1 MRYRTLW
8 YASGVLLLSLIGGFD
23 SGVEAQGAKGDVN
36 GDGVVDIK
44 DAVLLAQHLKN
55 PTGKPLSDAQK
66 DAADIFPLP
75 GVGGRSVGDGQL
87 TQDDARQ
94 LLRFVVGLLGANALR
109 GQITPLITR
118 LSPSNGPTGTQVE
131 IEGQFF
137 AAGKPKENIVNFG
150 GMEAT
155 VTEVTET
162 RIVANVPGGASTGP
176 VLVTTP
182 LGTTPNNEVFTVT
195 GQSQGRFEPPT
206 GMNAADFD
214 ILNAL
219 GDATRQGADFN
230 IPVRDAMPL
239 VTMATPKNPD
249 QQTFFYAVTL
259 SANQPFTINA
269 ASTAEALVFMN
280 PFLMTLDPLLAEH
293 VLNLIRQDAKA
304 QLFAQVITQIYPQGG
319 DPFSNPTFLTAY
331 EEAVISV
338 GSSAAIQSLAQ
349 GRRQAKRQGT
359 LERNASFHPL
369 DLDFLQLTG
378 SGRQAMVKGVP
389 FNPVDWLVVFR
400 EVDVERAF
408 PNGRRDYNRVLL
420 ERTFLTPFP
429 MTGGF
434 EEQRAV
440 SADLLASRLNL
451 VSFLFKE
458 LAKVVNNALVDETVE
473 FPGDHDAIYLMRGV
487 GPAFLPL
494 DEFSFV
500 TGNLLETYTRVVAI
514 NLMTASMDLISLLVD
529 LKVLNLPKAKLEEI
543 LGKLVIEV
551 NKLIPTIQSDE
562 DFLKAVVKIA
572 GFLVKELTNLGIKL
586 LEKSTTAWLK
596 AVAETFNAVTKP
608 LKIAAGIGAVV
619 ERASGL
625 LRTSTLESAFI
636 MVGDPFQLEIVSVT
650 PPGGSPGD
658 EVRIV
663 IRKARFDAASQFD
676 HVTFGEALGERAFE
690 GQVSGVDILSADTQE
705 LTVRLPDELRNLADG
720 EHDLAVIA
728 QGRRGESKFQ
738 LVNRPTVTSM
748 TPMEGFAA
756 VDNFDGQPF
765 AGSTVRLM
773 GFGFSP
779 SDTFLFGGGVEATTK
794 SGSSGN
800 VRVAVPKNAQSGP
813 ITIRRQVS
821 ATDIRE
827 GQSPPLTV
835 AGAPVIDNVAPARGP
850 AGTTVIF
857 TVSNLGSD
865 ADPVLV
871 RFDSEEPGV
880 TRRGNQLHVV
890 VPVALAPQPG
900 APPRDVTVTI
910 LTPAGQ
916 AQTNFTVEAGRA
928 AGGSITVGDLG
939 APFGVSPISLSRA
952 LEIAAGAGQPVSD
965 DDDSTANLPGDPS
978 DDPPYEEGDWVTD
991 NIGSGI
997 TPRFP
1002 VGAEF
1007 ADAIG
1012 IYNWD
1017 GNFTEAVGNFTLAS
1031 DFDYVVMIHPN
1042 ISIRGTLTITGNN
1055 NTVNVTVRG
1064 SSGHGIIIRGNNNT
1078 VTAICDGN
1086 AGDGVR
1092 IEGGKFNKVNVQASG
1107 NGGNG
1112 ITLTGGAVGNRIG
1125 ISTGAANRFDGNPN
1139 PTPGNAGHG
1148 VLFMGDASSNT
1159 IDDFGFGAASDISR
1173 NQGDGVRLEGAEVT
1187 SNQLGS
1193 IDCNANG
1200 GNGVT
1205 VTNGASDNRIEVRA
1219 ADNTKSG
1226 VALIASN
1233 VPTKTTVVSD
1243 CQRNGDYGVLV
1254 SGIADEM
1261 TSVLTVTLG
1270 NQKAGAR
1277 LEKGTSGMRLDLT
1290 SGDDAVGLE
1299 MDGADVVNNS
1309 VIGNIT
1315 GSVNHGVVLTNAQ
1328 RNRLKFID
1336 VTGCGGNGVMVSG
1349 GKENQLIA
1357 RTRNNQ
1363 GDGFHLTNGAEK
1375 NRILND
1381 VAAFGAIVPITGN
1394 RNGIVLD
1401 GGAKNNLIQD
1411 ARVNANRENGVVMQ
1425 GAGTTGN
1432 RIINSRIGISG
1443 AGEAAGNTMDGIRIQ
1458 NGASNNNVGTDA
1470 GGGLEIR
1477 NNAQAGIRIAGAGTK
1492 ENIVLGCLITKGSR
1506 QQQAGIIVEDQAE
1519 SNVIG
1524 GLTDKEANEVSF
1536 EQNGIIV
1543 RNGAKKTVIQNN
1555 DINSNTGIGIL
1566 LDNVSDALIG
1576 GNDPRS
1582 RNEVGFNTAVGIQL
1596 QGANT
1601 MNCRILNNNVVR
1613 SQDGFIIRDS
1623 ATNNLLEKNVSRFNF
1638 QTGFKV
1644 MGASQN
1650 RLLQNV
1656 IFFNAQEGVLFT
1668 DGAADNLMRGN
1679 QIFGNGTG
1687 VGVNGAATLRN
1698 TIRNNGITSNNGE
1711 GISLTNG
1718 GNTEIPPPVL
1728 TGVSSNAIIG
1738 AATAPDGSTVE
1749 IFKDPADEGEES
1761 IATATVVS
1769 GRFRVPIDLKPTDV
1783 GVLFQLNAT
1792 VTDPNGNTSEFGG
1805 LTQQTPS
1812 AVSQFVFTST
1822 RDGNPEIYVQDGFRP
1837 LPTRLTNNPADD
1849 HSPALFSNTL
1859 TVAFVSTRDG
1869 NPEIYTMPFS
1879 GVTTRLTNN
1888 VAPDYDPMW
1897 SPDGSKIAF
1906 VSERDGNPEIY
1917 VMNANGANVTRLTND
1932 AGADRSPVFS
1942 PDGTKIAFA
1951 SNRTGN
1957 FEIFVMNS
1965 DGSNPQAVTQNPA
1978 ADTQP
1983 TWSPDGTQIS
1993 FVSDR
1998 DGNPE
2003 VYAMMMDGTNVTR
2016 LTNNPAMDVNPS
2028 WLSGGQGLAFASN
2041 RDEGFELYL
2050 MGRSGGGV
2058 TRFTVSNGDNTQPSA
2073 GRR

>member
-1 MRYRTLW
+1 MWGAGLMRYRTLGW
-8 YASGVLLLSLIGGFD
+8 LCGVTLLLVMGGVD
-23 SGVEAQGAKGDVN
+23 SGVQAQGAKGDVN

-44 DAVLLAQHLKN
+44 DAVLLVQHLKN
-55 PTGKPLSDAQK
+55 PSGKPLSDAQK

-87 TQDDARQ
+87 TQEDARQ

-118 LSPSNGPTGTQVE
+118 LNPSNGPVGTRVE

-137 AAGKPKENIVNFG
+137 AAGKPKENVVTFG
-150 GMEAT
+150 GVEAT
-155 VTEVTET
+155 VSEATET
-162 RIVANVPGGASTGP
+162 RIVVNVPGGASTGP

-195 GQSQGRFEPPT
+195 GQPQGRFEPPA

-219 GDATRQGADFN
+219 GNATRQGADFT
-230 IPVRDAMPL
+230 IPVRDEMPL
-239 VTMATPKNPD
+239 VTVATPKNPD

-259 SANQPFTINA
+259 SANQPFIINA

-293 VLNLIRQDAKA
+293 ILNIIRQDAKV
-304 QLFAQVITQIYPQGG
+304 QVFAQVITQIYPQGG
-319 DPFSNPTFLTAY
+319 DPFSNPTFLQAY

-338 GSSAAIQSLAQ
+338 GNSAAIQSLAQ
-349 GRRQAKRQGT
+349 GRRQVVDSQLAGAKRQGT
-359 LERNASFHPL
+359 LERNALSHPL
-369 DLDFLQLTG
+369 DLDFLELTG
-378 SGRQAMVKGVP
+378 SGRQMKVKGIP
-389 FNPVDWLVVFR
+389 FNPVDWLVTFR

-420 ERTFLTPFP
+420 ERQTLTTFPLT
-429 MTGGF
+429 GRF

-473 FPGDHDAIYLMRGV
+473 FSGDHDALYLMRGV
-487 GPAFLPL
+487 GPAFTPL

-500 TGNLLETYTRVVAI
+500 TGNMLETYTRVVAI
-514 NLMTASMDLISLLVD
+514 NLMTGAMDLISLLVD
-529 LKVLNLPKAKLEEI
+529 LKVLNLPKPKLEEI
-543 LGKLVIEV
+543 FGKLVIEV
-551 NKLIPTIQSDE
+551 NKLIPTIQSDA

-572 GFLVKELTNLGIKL
+572 GFLVKELANLGLKA
-586 LEKSTTAWLK
+586 LEKSTIAWLQ

-625 LRTSTLESAFI
+625 VRTSTLESAFI
-636 MVGDPFQLEIVSVT
+636 MVGNPFGFEIVSVT

-658 EVRIV
+658 EIRIV

-690 GQVSGVDILSADTQE
+690 GQVINVAPPVGDTQE
-705 LTVRLPDELRNLADG
+705 LTVRMPDELRNLADG
-720 EHDLAVIA
+720 EHDLTVLA
-728 QGRRGESKFQ
+728 QGKRGEGKFQ

-765 AGSTVRLM
+765 GGSTVRLM

-779 SDTFLFGGGVEATTK
+779 SDTFLFGGGIEATTK

-800 VRVAVPKNAQSGP
+800 VLLDVPKNAQSGP

-827 GQSPPLTV
+827 GQSPPFTV
-835 AGAPVIDNVAPARGP
+835 AGAPVIDNVNPTRGP

-865 ADPVLV
+865 ADPARV
-871 RFDSEEPGV
+871 RFDGEEPGV
-880 TRRGNQLHVV
+880 IRRGNQLHVV
-890 VPVALAPQPG
+890 VPVAVAPQPG
-900 APPRDVTVTI
+900 DPPRVVTVTI

-916 AQTNFTVEAGRA
+916 AQTNFTVEPGRA
-928 AGGSITVGDLG
+928 AGGGIIVGDL
-939 APFGVSPISLSRA
+939 ATLPGVSPISLSRA
-952 LEIAAGAGQPVSD
+952 LDLAAGVGQPVQD
-965 DDDSTANLPGDPS
+965 DGDGN
-978 DDPPYEEGDWVTD
+978 DDPPFEEGDFVTD
-991 NIGSGI
+991 NGTMA

-1007 ADAIG
+1007 ADAIS
-1012 IYNWD
+1012 IHND
-1017 GNFTEAVGNFTLAS
+1017 RGNFNEAVGNFTLAS
-1031 DFDYVVMIHPN
+1031 DFDSLTMFPNVV
-1042 ISIRGTLTITGNN
+1042 IRGTLTITGSN

-1064 SSGHGIIIRGNNNT
+1064 SSGHGIVIRGNNNT

-1112 ITLTGGAVGNRIG
+1112 VTLTGGAVGNRLG

-1159 IDDFGFGAASDISR
+1159 IDDFGGASDISR
-1173 NQGDGVRLEGAEVT
+1173 NQGDGVRLEGAGVKN
-1187 SNQLGS
+1187 NQLIG

-1205 VTNGASDNRIEVRA
+1205 VTNGASDNSLEVRA

-1226 VALIASN
+1226 IALIASN
-1233 VPTKTTVVSD
+1233 PPQRTTVIGD

-1261 TSVLTVTLG
+1261 TSVFAVTVG
-1270 NQKAGAR
+1270 NQKAGLR
-1277 LEKGTSGMRLDLT
+1277 VEKGTSGVRFDLT
-1290 SGDDAVGLE
+1290 SNGDAAGLE

-1309 VIGNIT
+1309 VIGGVG
-1315 GSVNHGVVLTNAQ
+1315 GSVGNGVVLTNAQ
-1328 RNRLKFID
+1328 RNRLNLSQ
-1336 VTGCGGNGVMVSG
+1336 VGGCGGSGVVISG
-1349 GKENQLIA
+1349 GKENQLVS
-1357 RTRNNQ
+1357 RVTNNQ
-1363 GDGFHLTNGAEK
+1363 GDGVHLTNGAEK
-1375 NRILND
+1375 NRVQND
-1381 VAAFGAIVPITGN
+1381 KDLTGLIRAPVTGN

-1411 ARVNANRENGVVMQ
+1411 ADVNANREHGVVMQ

-1432 RIINSRIGISG
+1432 RLINSQTV
-1443 AGEAAGNTMDGIRIQ
+1443 GNAMDGIRIQ
-1458 NGASNNNVGTDA
+1458 NGASNNNIGTDA
-1470 GGGLEIR
+1470 GGGLVIR
-1477 NNAQAGIRIAGAGTK
+1477 DNAQAGIRITGAGTK
-1492 ENIVLGCLITKGSR
+1492 ENVVLGCMITRGNR
-1506 QQQAGIIVEDQAE
+1506 QQQAGIIIEDQAE

-1524 GLTDKEANEVSF
+1524 GLTDKERNTVSF

-1601 MNCRILNNNVVR
+1601 TNNRILNNNVVR
-1613 SQDGFIIRDS
+1613 SQDGFLIRDG
-1623 ATNNLLEKNVSRFNF
+1623 ATNNLLEKNVSQFNF
-1638 QTGFKV
+1638 QTGMKV

-1656 IFFNAQEGVLFT
+1656 IFFNTGEGVLFT
-1668 DGAADNLMRGN
+1668 DGATDNLMRGN
-1679 QIFGNGTG
+1679 QIFNNGVG
-1687 VGVNGAATLRN
+1687 VGVNRATTLRN
-1698 TIRNNGITSNNGE
+1698 TIRNNGITANTGE

-1738 AATAPDGSTVE
+1738 TATAPDGSTVE

-1792 VTDPNGNTSEFGG
+1792 VTDPDGNTSEFGG
-1805 LTQQTPS
+1805 LTQQTPA

-1837 LPTRLTNNPADD
+1837 FPTRLTNNPADD

-1888 VAPDYDPMW
+1888 PAPDYDPMW

-1932 AGADRSPVFS
+1932 AGVDRSPVFS

-1957 FEIFVMNS
+1957 FEIFVMNA
-1965 DGSNPQAVTQNPA
+1965 DGSNPQAITQNPA
-1978 ADTQP
+1978 ADMQP

-2003 VYAMMMDGTNVTR
+2003 VYAMMTDGTNVAR
-2016 LTNNPAMDVNPS
+2016 LTNNPATDVNPS